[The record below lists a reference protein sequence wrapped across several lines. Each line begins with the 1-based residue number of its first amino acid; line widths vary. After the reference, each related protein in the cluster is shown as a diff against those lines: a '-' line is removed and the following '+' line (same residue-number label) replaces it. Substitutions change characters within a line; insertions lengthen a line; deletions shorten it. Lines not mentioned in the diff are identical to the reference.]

1 MHVLTYSLHSYRA
14 TIGSLQNVLDE
25 LSNDKN
31 KDTAPAAE
39 LVRREDGYHMIT
51 HRYRLDCNSYYKL
64 KRKQ

>member
-1 MHVLTYSLHSYRA
+1 MHILTHSLPPYRA

-31 KDTAPAAE
+31 KDTASAAE

-51 HRYRLDCNSYYKL
+51 HRYRLDCNSYYRL